1 MPKTTEKRKT
11 TKKKMRCCR
20 CGRSSGCWFRDQ
32 QRSQDRKGLR
42 ARRGEERM
50 VYRLPRWQRAG
61 RHGLG
66 IKPTAL
72 ELTRP
77 KLSLPVGYL
86 TPLSD
91 SSLSCPGGESGRK
104 RPREGIIT
112 CVRQYGFCRRPV
124 FLALG
129 AGAINMARMLIC
141 LPANQTLPDFKIR
154 PCLGK
159 AIEAARSHQQ
169 QNSMPASP
177 HSSDG

>member
-1 MPKTTEKRKT
+1 MPLKRTEVIQYKSDIQMHMYIPYIESVDRFPMPKTTEKRKT
-11 TKKKMRCCR
+11 MKKKMRCCR

-50 VYRLPRWQRAG
+50 VYRLPRWQQQQ
-61 RHGLG
+61 HGLG

-91 SSLSCPGGESGRK
+91 SSLSCPGGEIG
-104 RPREGIIT
+104 REGIIR
-112 CVRQYGFCRRPV
+112 CVRQYGLRVLSPGVSCARGRP
-124 FLALG
+124 
-129 AGAINMARMLIC
+129 
-141 LPANQTLPDFKIR
+141 
-154 PCLGK
+154 
-159 AIEAARSHQQ
+159 
-169 QNSMPASP
+169 
-177 HSSDG
+177 

>member
-1 MPKTTEKRKT
+1 MPKTTEKKKT
-11 TKKKMRCCR
+11 MKKKMRCCR

-50 VYRLPRWQRAG
+50 VYRLPRQQQQQ
-61 RHGLG
+61 HGLG

-72 ELTRP
+72 GLTRP

-91 SSLSCPGGESGRK
+91 SSLSCPGGEEVE
-104 RPREGIIT
+104 REGIIR
-112 CVRQYGFCRRPV
+112 CVRQYGFCRRLRV

-141 LPANQTLPDFKIR
+141 LPANQTLPGFKIR

-159 AIEAARSHQQ
+159 AIEAARSHQHL
-169 QNSMPASP
+169 NTLPASP